1 MIHEAK
7 LLEPM
12 SPKLS
17 EKSNVETS
25 PTHTGSE
32 TSRSYQPEGKKI
44 YEYFLKFFL
53 NFLDFSKFFFI
64 FILGSIDLSPSCSES
79 QPTTPSYLKWAENMQ
94 YLLDDG
100 DGCTLF
106 KNYLDQQSLGHL
118 IEFV

>member
-32 TSRSYQPEGKKI
+32 TSRSYQPEGKK
-44 YEYFLKFFL
+44 FLKIFCPI
-53 NFLDFSKFFFI
+53 FSGFYELSDI
-64 FILGSIDLSPSCSES
+64 ILSEFPKCTGICRILCFYLTTLLL
-79 QPTTPSYLKWAENMQ
+79 PTRLFSY
-94 YLLDDG
+94 
-100 DGCTLF
+100 F
-106 KNYLDQQSLGHL
+106 
-118 IEFV
+118 